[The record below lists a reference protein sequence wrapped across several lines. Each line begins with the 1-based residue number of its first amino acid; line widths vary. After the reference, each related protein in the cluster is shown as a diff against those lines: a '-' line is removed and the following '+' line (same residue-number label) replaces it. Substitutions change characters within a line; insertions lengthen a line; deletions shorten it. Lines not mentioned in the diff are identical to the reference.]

1 MDTHPT
7 AIDLFS
13 GAGGLTVGLKQAGF
27 EVLWA
32 IDNKDHCGRTYRENH
47 PEVEF
52 ELGDI
57 SEVDPPD
64 LVPGDGSLDL
74 IAGGPPC
81 PTFSVVGRSKLN
93 SLEDSHVLT
102 DDRHYLFEDF
112 IRYVEHYQPKAVL
125 MENVVGMESTTTES
139 GENVVERIK
148 RELRSAGYRVDVR
161 KVDAANYGVPQR
173 RERLFF
179 IGNRIGRNN
188 PVLEDWATHRKPLN
202 ENEQELKPASITESQ
217 TTLGRFDVDVER
229 PIGSFRLNRDS
240 REPWVTVA
248 DAILDLPPVSP
259 DGTTPPKK
267 ATEYE
272 IPPASEYQQWIRNI
286 PADADWEDMELHD
299 HECRGHNLYDLT
311 LYKLLGEGVGWSTKD
326 LGDEFSPYR
335 SDVFE
340 DQYTK
345 QNPRKPASTVT
356 AHMEKDGH
364 MSIHPREARSFTVRE
379 AARLQSFKDT
389 YAFPVSR
396 SKAFE
401 QVGNAVPPLLAEA
414 LATAI
419 LEDVLKET
427 AG

>member
-7 AIDLFS
+7 AIDLFT
-13 GAGGLTVGLKQAGF
+13 GAGGLTVGLKEAGF

-32 IDNKDHCGRTYRENH
+32 IDIEDHCGRTYRENH

-52 ELGDI
+52 EHGDI
-57 SEVDPPD
+57 SKTDPPD
-64 LVPGDGSLDL
+64 LQIGDESLDL

-179 IGNRIGRNN
+179 IGNRIRCNN

-202 ENEQELKPASITESQ
+202 ENEQELKPASA
-217 TTLGRFDVDVER
+217 
-229 PIGSFRLNRDS
+229 P
-240 REPWVTVA
+240 
-248 DAILDLPPVSP
+248 
-259 DGTTPPKK
+259 
-267 ATEYE
+267 
-272 IPPASEYQQWIRNI
+272 
-286 PADADWEDMELHD
+286 
-299 HECRGHNLYDLT
+299 LT
-311 LYKLLGEGVGWSTKD
+311 
-326 LGDEFSPYR
+326 
-335 SDVFE
+335 
-340 DQYTK
+340 
-345 QNPRKPASTVT
+345 
-356 AHMEKDGH
+356 
-364 MSIHPREARSFTVRE
+364 
-379 AARLQSFKDT
+379 
-389 YAFPVSR
+389 
-396 SKAFE
+396 
-401 QVGNAVPPLLAEA
+401 
-414 LATAI
+414 
-419 LEDVLKET
+419 
-427 AG
+427 

>member
-1 MDTHPT
+1 MDNQPT

-13 GAGGLTVGLKQAGF
+13 GAGGLTVGLKEAGF
-27 EVLWA
+27 DVLWA
-32 IDNKDHCGRTYRENH
+32 IDDKDHCETTYRKNH

-52 ELGDI
+52 ECGDI
-57 SEVDPPD
+57 REVDPPD
-64 LVPGDGSLDL
+64 LNMGEGGLDL

-81 PTFSVVGRSKLN
+81 PTFSVVGRSKMN
-93 SLEDSHVLT
+93 SLEEQVLT
-102 DDRHYLFEDF
+102 DDRHYLFEEF
-112 IRYVEHYQPKAVL
+112 IRFVEHYRPKAVL
-125 MENVVGMESTTTES
+125 MENVVGMKSTTTES

-148 RELRSAGYRVDVR
+148 RKLRAADYRVDVR
-161 KVDAANYGVPQR
+161 EVDAADYGVPQR
-173 RERLFF
+173 RDRLFF
-179 IGNRIGRNN
+179 FANRLGEDN
-188 PVLEDWATHRKPLN
+188 PVPEEWVTHREPVN
-202 ENEQELKPASITESQ
+202 DDERDLKPAPDAESQ

-229 PIGSFRLNRDS
+229 PLGSFRLNRNT

-259 DGTTPPKK
+259 EGTKPPTK
-267 ATEYE
+267 ATRYE
-272 IPPASEYQQWIRNI
+272 IPPVSEYQEWIRDA
-286 PADADWEDMELHD
+286 PADSDWDEVELHN
-299 HECRGHNLYDLT
+299 HECRGHNLLDLT
-311 LYKLLGEGVGWSTKD
+311 LYKLLGAGVGWSTKD
-326 LGDEFSPYR
+326 LDEAFHPYR

-389 YAFPVSR
+389 YVFPVSR
-396 SKAFE
+396 SKGFQ

-419 LEDVLKET
+419 LEDVLT
-427 AG
+427 